1 MYEYL
6 FAFIIIM
13 IIYSFYS
20 AELTLAYNTASEVT
34 DNKYLSDLSNYYR
47 YHMI

>member
-20 AELTLAYNTASEVT
+20 SELNMAYNAATQITE
-34 DNKYLSDLSNYYR
+34 NKYLTDLTNYYR

>member
-6 FAFIIIM
+6 IAFIIIM
-13 IIYSFYS
+13 VIYSFYS
-20 AELTLAYNTASEVT
+20 SELNYAYNTASQVT
-34 DNKYLSDLSNYYR
+34 ENKYLSDLSNYYR